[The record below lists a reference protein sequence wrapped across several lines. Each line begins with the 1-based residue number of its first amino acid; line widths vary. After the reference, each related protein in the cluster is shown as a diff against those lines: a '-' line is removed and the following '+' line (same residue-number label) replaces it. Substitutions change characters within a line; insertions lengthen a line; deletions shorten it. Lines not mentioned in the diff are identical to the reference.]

1 MAVER
6 FKVYRTEAD
15 WLPEARKENDRFGV
29 MMTESYLT
37 A

>member
-1 MAVER
+1 MPVER

-15 WLPEARKENDRFGV
+15 WLTEARKENDTFGV